1 MARESSS
8 TQYALDVDR
17 TFEDLVQRMVGRRLG
32 LVPGRDTTE
41 DGTAWI
47 PSIDVVSRGN
57 DLVIRAEL
65 PGIDPERDIEI
76 SVQGHTLTIRGE
88 RRQERREDGEH
99 AYRTELLYGAFMRAV
114 PLPDGVKPEDIRAT
128 YEDGVLE
135 IVVPNATATATTRK
149 VPITAGS
156 TGSSGSAGGTS
167 KGGRSRA
174 SSRTTK
180 REDDR

>member
-1 MARESSS
+1 MSQERSS

-17 TFEDLVQRMVGRRLG
+17 TFEDLVQRMVGRQLG
-32 LVPGRDTTE
+32 LVPGRDTTQ

-76 SVQGHTLTIRGE
+76 SVQGRTLTIRGE

-99 AYRTELLYGAFMRAV
+99 AYRTELLYGAFMRTV
-114 PLPDGVKPEDIRAT
+114 PLPEGVKSEDIRAT

-135 IVVPNATATATTRK
+135 IVVPNATAKTTTRK
-149 VPITAGS
+149 VPITAS
-156 TGSSGSAGGTS
+156 NGSSGSSGGTS
-167 KGGRSRA
+167 EEGRSRA
-174 SSRTTK
+174 SSRTNK
-180 REDDR
+180 KEDDR

>member
-1 MARESSS
+1 MARERSS

-17 TFEDLVQRMVGRRLG
+17 TFEDLVQRMMGRRLG

-47 PSIDVVSRGN
+47 PSIDVVSRGD

-76 SVQGHTLTIRGE
+76 TVQGRTLTIRGE
-88 RRQERREDGEH
+88 RRQERREDGER

-114 PLPDGVKPEDIRAT
+114 PLPEGAKPEEIRAT
-128 YEDGVLE
+128 YENGVLE
-135 IVVPNATATATTRK
+135 IVVPNAPATATTRK
-149 VPITAGS
+149 VPITGSSGS
-156 TGSSGSAGGTS
+156 TGSTGGTS

-174 SSRTTK
+174 SSRITK
-180 REDDR
+180 EEDDR

>member
-1 MARESSS
+1 MARERSS

-41 DGTAWI
+41 DGSTWI
-47 PSIDVVSRGN
+47 PSIDVVSRGS

-65 PGIDPERDIEI
+65 PGIYPERDIEI
-76 SVQGHTLTIRGE
+76 SVQGRTLTIRGE

-99 AYRTELLYGAFMRAV
+99 TYRTEFLYGAFMRAV
-114 PLPDGVKPEDIRAT
+114 PLPEGAKPEEIRAT

-135 IVVPNATATATTRK
+135 IVVPNATTTTTTRK
-149 VPITAGS
+149 VPISGS
-156 TGSSGSAGGTS
+156 TGSSGSTGGTS
-167 KGGRSRA
+167 EGGRSRA
-174 SSRTTK
+174 STRTIEK
-180 REDDR
+180 EDDR